1 MMNFSDSYSTYVLAK
16 QLITRV
22 EKLIKTT
29 SEPALVQRIL
39 SELHLNELKTNNEEY
54 IDFINKISTEP
65 MQLTPLINYLNEK
78 LVENAPIRQ
87 LFAFI
92 EKNGLISNEELEQ
105 AAKTIQLQ
113 ITILSILE
121 AIIVTM
127 TNGEQFAQ
135 DVYQHLSKRS
145 GSPYPG
151 NPVVDFLWAPSN
163 ASLFERIKFSS
174 IKPGMLN
181 ILFHRSMKEKLE
193 SQSDIEQFISK
204 MGLWWWYA
212 DIRVASDNELAGTT
226 PAMALNIMEAAWEDS
241 TGDVKHICGKDN
253 AEAGA
258 LLIKLM
264 EEYKYSTSNTIKNRI
279 LPESTVLMDDSKSYS
294 ILPGLTVSETPKK
307 VMEFN
312 IDAKWR
318 DLYNSWNLLFVI
330 TNIDKIF
337 MPIKLLLPTVLAAE
351 PQNYKEVRVI
361 SLFTIGSI
369 FLQENTT
376 MNPFF
381 SDNYHFKNA
390 EIILKKWGKI
400 NKDYGMELLSQQ
412 SNLLVDKS
420 ETYYHEVFGNH
431 PDFNFLIRIIGYLCD
446 PGNYKFTQSS
456 PAKFL
461 PGFSFFSSSK
471 QASTTLSQAEYTS
484 QAHLLST

>member
-1 MMNFSDSYSTYVLAK
+1 MNFSNNYNTYKLAK

-29 SEPALVQRIL
+29 SEPALVRRIL
-39 SELHLNELKTNNEEY
+39 SELHLNELETTNKEY
-54 IDFINKISTEP
+54 TDFIGKISTVP

-78 LVENAPIRQ
+78 LIDNTPICQ

-92 EKNGLISNEELEQ
+92 EKNELISNEELEQ

-113 ITILSILE
+113 ITLLSILE

-151 NPVVDFLWAPSN
+151 NPVVDFFWAPSN
-163 ASLFERIKFSS
+163 ASLFERIKLSS

-181 ILFHRSMKEKLE
+181 ILFHRAMKDKLE

-212 DIRVASDNELAGTT
+212 DIRAAADNELTGTT
-226 PAMALNIMEAAWEDS
+226 PAMALNIMEAAWEES

-264 EEYKYSTSNTIKNRI
+264 EEHKYSTSNTLKRSI
-279 LPESTVLMDDSKSYS
+279 LPENTVLMDDSKSYS
-294 ILPGLTVSETPKK
+294 ILPGLTVSNTPKK

-312 IDAKWR
+312 IDGHWR

-337 MPIKLLLPTVLAAE
+337 MPIKLILPTVLAAE

-369 FLQENTT
+369 FLQENTK

-390 EIILKKWGKI
+390 EIILKKWGEI
-400 NKDYGMELLSQQ
+400 NKDYGMKLLKHQ
-412 SNLLVDKS
+412 SNLQVDKS
-420 ETYYHEVFGNH
+420 ETSYHEVFGNNPH
-431 PDFNFLIRIIGYLCD
+431 LNFLIRIIGYLSD
-446 PGNYKFTQSS
+446 PSNYQFTQ
-456 PAKFL
+456 PNTAKFSSR
-461 PGFSFFSSSK
+461 FSFFSQSK
-471 QASTTLSQAEYTS
+471 QTSTSLSQVEHTS
-484 QAHLLST
+484 QAHLLSI